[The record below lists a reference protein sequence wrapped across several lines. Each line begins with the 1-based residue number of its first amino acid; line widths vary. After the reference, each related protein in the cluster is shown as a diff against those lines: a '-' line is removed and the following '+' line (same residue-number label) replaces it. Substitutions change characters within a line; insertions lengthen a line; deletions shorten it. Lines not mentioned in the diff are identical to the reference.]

1 MPLDAVDWS
10 VADPMPQI
18 VELFHKRHE
27 ELYTY
32 ALRDQEAVL
41 VNARAAVIGV
51 LPGLPQEPRRPA
63 AAPSAPRGTRR
74 IWLGAWTEVP
84 VYDFESLAPGQTI
97 HGPAIVESAMTTV
110 LMRAE
115 NTATITPHGW
125 LDIAVPLR
133 A

>member
-1 MPLDAVDWS
+1 
-10 VADPMPQI
+10 MPQI
-18 VELFHKRHE
+18 VELFHRRHE

-51 LPGLPQEPRRPA
+51 LPGLPQEPHRPA

-84 VYDFESLAPGQTI
+84 VYDFESLAPARWCTARHRRVRHD
-97 HGPAIVESAMTTV
+97 HGADARGKHRHRHPA
-110 LMRAE
+110 
-115 NTATITPHGW
+115 W
-125 LDIAVPLR
+125 LAGHLG
-133 A
+133 AAA